1 MRNSL
6 RKIFRRLR
14 TLLWTALTLLTVLAA
29 VVVGIGKLLMPYSVH
44 YQPEFE
50 AWLSKAF
57 NQPVKV
63 ESFSGEWKAFGPR
76 ISLQGVTLMPDGMQ
90 SEIAISR
97 AALDVKP
104 LNALIPGRPLYS
116 FRIIGADLALERTAD
131 GRYLLSGLGV
141 SDTRSGKNSN
151 PRLRD
156 VALNGE
162 VRLQDISLSF
172 DDPEREI
179 HLVLSNVNGR
189 LKMDGRHMAAEIQAR
204 VTDRVRRRVVGD
216 LDAII
221 QLKLDSEQHLSS
233 ASWHIKTGEL
243 MLADLVRQL
252 PPHPLVPVSG
262 RLNAELWGEWQLGS
276 PQEMQGVLDL
286 RDAQLASQSGPLLI
300 DHLNSRF
307 NFQFTHAKD
316 WRMDLSGLIVE
327 YAGDE
332 WRSQRLSVARNI
344 PQNLGLWVSADYL
357 ELDYPLQLT
366 QRIMANYNTSWP
378 DALPQRAQGGL
389 SDFDLVLDANWHL
402 LSTSG
407 ELEDGHFWGWN
418 KGLDIEGINAQLVFE
433 AGAGNI
439 SFGGPSVKLDWLRV
453 FRRPILAT
461 LNDCSLEVLWAQKSD
476 WQFDLNHCW
485 VENDDISAIGRVRM
499 ASSEGKPEIDI
510 NVAMERGDISR
521 FGDYWPQNVM
531 SKTTLHWL
539 RTSLLSGRVS
549 NGRYSMVGDLDDFP
563 FKNHRGR
570 LQAIAPVE
578 DAKLKYAAG
587 WPHVKQVNATAY
599 FEGPGMYVEGQVGS
613 TAGVPVNKVTAS
625 IGDFKKPVLDVRY
638 QTSISLPNLI
648 GFIKNTPLLDGLA
661 LDPEQFVFT
670 GQSELSGFIHKRLRK
685 SSEPL
690 QVTGVLQLK
699 GNQFTDQ
706 VSGTVLDGI
715 TGTLEYN
722 REGLSATGLASAYM
736 GFPVSLGIAADWDAD
751 EVFLASLHGDLP
763 VEEVIPV
770 DLLQREPLFSRASG
784 TSLWDI
790 SLSVV
795 SVEGREEREIWLDMY
810 SGLEGVSI
818 DLPAPLQKPVDGSWP
833 LLVHYPI
840 RAEEHHLTADLM
852 DRLQLKMELSKDD
865 ARPVRAAV
873 QLDGKVRALPVE
885 GLFVVNGET
894 SLFDLDGWIDL
905 AVERLSQTQDAGGL
919 TLQNANVDA
928 GQIIAFN
935 RQFDD
940 VGLTMS
946 YEDGVIT
953 GDFDCPD
960 INGTVRYYKNEEG
973 AHSMTGEFERLM
985 LPDPVAEGIT
995 MESNPADLPE
1005 MHFYSKEFSYLGLNL
1020 GETRIEGYP
1029 VKNGFHIESVEAQSP
1044 SLVFSARGDWLKDE
1058 QGERSDFNIRITSE
1072 SLGTVLEA
1080 MDISSAMQGGQ
1091 TLVHFDAWWRGPP
1104 AAFALERLNGE
1115 MDLSIVQGNILTA
1128 DPGAGRMLGLLSLT
1142 ELPRRL
1148 AMDFR
1153 DVFSEGFHFDEAKG
1167 TMSFENGTSYTDDL
1181 KLSSTAAEITITG
1194 STDLVAQTFD
1204 YEFAVQ
1210 PGVSKTLPVIGA
1222 IAGGPVGAA
1231 AGLALQALLRDAL
1244 GDATE
1249 ARYTIR
1255 GPWVDPQ
1262 VEPVEILPKPS
1273 GTETSLDS
1281 DMPGGQQVDQAQET
1295 EAGISGQQST
1305 DENNND

>member
-1 MRNSL
+1 MSNSL

-29 VVVGIGKLLMPYSVH
+29 VLVGIGKLLMPYSVH
-44 YQPEFE
+44 YQPELE

-57 NQPVKV
+57 NQPVRV

-116 FRIIGADLALERTAD
+116 FRIIRADLALERTAD

-141 SDTRSGKNSN
+141 SNTRPDRNSN

-162 VRLQDISLSF
+162 VRLQDIGLSF

-189 LKMDGRHMAAEIQAR
+189 LKMDGSHMAAEIQAR

-233 ASWHIKTGEL
+233 ASWHVKTGEL
-243 MLADLVRQL
+243 MLADLVKQL

-262 RLNAELWGEWQLGS
+262 RLNAELWGEWQLGN

-316 WRMDLSGLIVE
+316 WRMDLSDLIVE
-327 YAGDE
+327 YVGDE
-332 WRSQRLSVARNI
+332 WRSKRLSVARNI

-366 QRIMANYNTSWP
+366 QRIMANYNTPWP
-378 DALPQRAQGGL
+378 GALPQRAQGGL
-389 SDFDLVLDANWHL
+389 SDFDLVLDAKWHL

-439 SFGGPSVKLDWLRV
+439 SFGGPSVKMDWLRV

-461 LNDCSLEVLWAQKSD
+461 LTDCSLEVLWAQKSD
-476 WQFDLNHCW
+476 WQFDLNRCR
-485 VENDDISAIGRVRM
+485 VENDDISAFGRVRM

-510 NVAMERGDISR
+510 NVAMERGDASR

-539 RTSLLSGRVS
+539 RTSLLSGLVS
-549 NGRYSMVGDLDDFP
+549 NARYSMVGDLDDFP

-570 LQAIAPVE
+570 LQAIAPVD

-613 TAGVPVNKVTAS
+613 TVGVPVNKVTAS

-648 GFIKNTPLLDGLA
+648 GFIKNTPLLDGLT

-670 GQSELSGFIHKRLRK
+670 GQSDLSGHIHKRLRK
-685 SSEPL
+685 SSGPL

-699 GNQFTDQ
+699 DNQFTDQ

-715 TGTLEYN
+715 TGILEYN
-722 REGLSATGLASAYM
+722 RDGLSATGLASAYM
-736 GFPVSLGIAADWDAD
+736 GFPVTLDIAADWDAD

-763 VEEVIPV
+763 VEKVIPV

-795 SVEGREEREIWLDMY
+795 SVKGREERETWLDMY

-818 DLPAPLQKPVDGSWP
+818 DLPAPLQKPVDASWP

-840 RAEEHHLTADLM
+840 RAEEHYLTADLAN
-852 DRLQLKMELSKDD
+852 RLQLKMELSNED
-865 ARPVRAAV
+865 ARPGRAAV
-873 QLDGKVRALPVE
+873 QLGGKVGALPTQ
-885 GLFVVNGET
+885 GLFVVNGEA

-905 AVERLSQTQDAGGL
+905 SVERLSQAQDAGGL
-919 TLQNANVDA
+919 TLQNASVDA

-1058 QGERSDFNIRITSE
+1058 QGERSDFDIRITSE

-1104 AAFALERLNGE
+1104 AAFALERLNGD
-1115 MDLSIVQGNILTA
+1115 MDLSVVQGNILTA

-1204 YEFAVQ
+1204 YEFAVR

-1244 GDATE
+1244 GDAAE

-1255 GPWVDPQ
+1255 GPWTDPQ
-1262 VEPVEILPKPS
+1262 VDPVEILPKP
-1273 GTETSLDS
+1273 GGPETSLDA
-1281 DMPGGQQVDQAQET
+1281 DMPGGQQTDQAQET
-1295 EAGISGQQST
+1295 ETGISGQQST